1 MAKDKKNTE
10 VSINIEQI
18 QPISK
23 KDPDFEE
30 IKKNSMKISEE

>member
-1 MAKDKKNTE
+1 MAKDKKNTD

-23 KDPDFEE
+23 SNVDYEE
-30 IKKNSMKISEE
+30 IENLKELKS